1 MHYMPEIRRTIMIDK
16 KFWERIAENWS
27 KDDDGI
33 VVPPIEPPIIT
44 EIDFNDDISNDE
56 INDILD
62 ELGLGDI

>member
-1 MHYMPEIRRTIMIDK
+1 MIDK
-16 KFWERIAENWS
+16 RFWERIAENWS